1 MSNTRTGADN
11 TPLEEAPWQWRH
23 TKFLCPFRAQRVEKR
38 KLQNI
43 KRLAIPETLYRT
55 LAFAESQ
62 PYRTQFPEAVLV
74 EKKL

>member
-1 MSNTRTGADN
+1 
-11 TPLEEAPWQWRH
+11 
-23 TKFLCPFRAQRVEKR
+23 
-38 KLQNI
+38 LQNI